1 MVSYLMLSLRVS
13 ALVQNI
19 KQKPFAKRSNPI
31 FLVQFKTMLYPCI
44 QKMRLL
50 CRAINIINNQ
60 VVVLHSSQ

>member
-1 MVSYLMLSLRVS
+1 MLSLRVS
-13 ALVQNI
+13 VRIRNI

-31 FLVQFKTMLYPCI
+31 FLVQFKTMLYPSI

-60 VVVLHSSQ
+60 IIARTPRNDMF